1 MDESLKELL
10 DAESEAESLVLEG
23 EKQRDQIIEQ
33 ASQDGRAL
41 EQQFLDRVPE
51 LHKSF
56 GDKADERAVQSI
68 AEIKLRYDERNNDLR
83 SLASQHSQEAVN
95 DALRVIL
102 AEDEPS

>member
-10 DAESEAESLVLEG
+10 DAESEAERIVLEG
-23 EKQRDQIIEQ
+23 EKQRDQIIDQ
-33 ASQDGRAL
+33 ATQDGRAL

-51 LHKSF
+51 LHQSF

-83 SLASQHSQEAVN
+83 ELAAQHSRDAVD

-102 AEDEPS
+102 AEDEPA

>member
-10 DAESEAESLVLEG
+10 DAEAQAEQIVSAG
-23 EKQRDQIIEQ
+23 EQQRDAIVQQ
-33 ASQDGRAL
+33 ASRDGRAL
-41 EQQFLDRVPE
+41 EQQFQDRVPE
-51 LHKSF
+51 LHQSF
-56 GDKADERAVQSI
+56 GDKADERATQSI

-83 SLASQHSQEAVN
+83 DLAQLHALDAVE